1 MACSSLSMYHA
12 ATGTRTVSRGAF
24 FNGFRWVGKMNVP
37 NVGWL
42 KTVVLGLLGL
52 LASVNV
58 LATCSVYCP
67 PPPVVTPS
75 EPPPTLE
82 GLALSKPTLQ
92 AGVFPDDVVTVKPV
106 PSSVTLPACTI
117 SRQPGQPELSRVF
130 ASSTLEAKI
139 SQTPDA
145 NKLAEDTVQT
155 VTCGT
160 VSTTFTVK
168 PRAFGPPDL
177 LTLAGA
183 TSIQSGAR
191 TFLTATA
198 RYADGRER
206 TVNPAWTS
214 SDPVVAS
221 VGSTGAVAA
230 GVVTTA
236 TPVTITGSLTEG
248 GKTVQSSHVIT
259 VLPNSTVLTSLTL
272 NGAST
277 VQSAGQIRLVAN
289 AVYADS
295 SSKAVSAS
303 LTVSNPAL
311 GSVDNRG
318 VFTAASVSND
328 AVVTVNASY
337 QEGGVTKIAS
347 LSITISAARAKLSRL
362 TLVGTTTVLSSGQS
376 LNLSALGVYS
386 DTSSKP
392 VVPIWRVSSSAA
404 TVSSAGLFQASSVS
418 VDTPVVVSASYS
430 EAGVTV
436 DAQIQI
442 IIQAAVPTSPIQAE
456 VLATGPSTSFSLAVW
471 TSFSELSQSAV
482 STRTAAPRSGRPVYK
497 LFVISLVPGGKLVPV
512 ATVLTLNRNSEWQAL
527 SFPVVEYLNGVA
539 ENSVQLVEIL
549 DKVDVSLI
557 SGTKFFVGYGTDDL
571 EMIQSGR
578 FRLVYQIQ

>member
-1 MACSSLSMYHA
+1 M
-12 ATGTRTVSRGAF
+12 
-24 FNGFRWVGKMNVP
+24 
-37 NVGWL
+37 
-42 KTVVLGLLGL
+42 
-52 LASVNV
+52 
-58 LATCSVYCP
+58 
-67 PPPVVTPS
+67 
-75 EPPPTLE
+75 
-82 GLALSKPTLQ
+82 
-92 AGVFPDDVVTVKPV
+92 
-106 PSSVTLPACTI
+106 
-117 SRQPGQPELSRVF
+117 F
-130 ASSTLEAKI
+130 ASSESEARI

-145 NKLAEDTVQT
+145 NKLSADAVQT
-155 VTCGT
+155 VTCGA
-160 VSTTFTVK
+160 VSTTFTLK
-168 PRAFGPPDL
+168 PKAFGPPDL
-177 LTLAGA
+177 LAISGA
-183 TSIQSGAR
+183 TSMQSGAR
-191 TFLTATA
+191 LSLTATA
-198 RYADGRER
+198 SYADNRER
-206 TVNPAWTS
+206 AVNPAWTS
-214 SDPVVAS
+214 SYPVVAS
-221 VGSTGAVAA
+221 VGSTGTVAA

-272 NGAST
+272 NGASS
-277 VQSAGQIRLVAN
+277 VQSAGQIRLVVN

-318 VFTAASVSND
+318 MFTAASVAND

-337 QEGGVTKIAS
+337 QEGGVTKTAS
-347 LSITISAARAKLSRL
+347 MSITITAARAKLSRL
-362 TLVGTTTVLSSGQS
+362 TLVGTTTLLSSGQS

-386 DTSSKP
+386 DTPSKP
-392 VVPIWRVSSSAA
+392 VVPTWRVSSSAA

-418 VDTPVVVSASYS
+418 VDTPVVVFASYS
-430 EAGVTV
+430 EAGIAV

-456 VLATGPSTSFSLAVW
+456 VLATGTSTSFSLAVW
-471 TSFSELSQSAV
+471 TSFSALSQSAV
-482 STRTAAPRSGRPVYK
+482 TTRTAAPRSGRPVYK
-497 LFVISLVPGGKLVPV
+497 LFVISLVPGGKLVAV
-512 ATVLTLNRNSEWQAL
+512 DTVLTLNRNSEWQAL

-557 SGTKFFVGYGTDDL
+557 SGTKFFIGYGIDDM

-578 FRLVYQIQ
+578 IRLVYQIQ